1 MPKPHR
7 KTRTVYYIEALGLSW
22 NAKTKKWEEGNLEGI
37 SENGVIRPLDG
48 RTSQAGSSAWNKVRC
63 FNTKRKAMKTLRGL
77 GQRGIIAELDIWKKG
92 NLVACLGSL
101 PEKNPL
107 EEAQHNI
114 NILRNE

>member
-37 SENGVIRPLDG
+37 SENSAIRPLDG
-48 RTSQAGSSAWNKVRC
+48 GRNKVRC